1 MYPILIITKLRGIK
15 SPLLFYMQ
23 LKETLTLLAKQAA
36 LDNGCQL
43 VEFQLKGNQQ
53 QQKLVILIDNE
64 AGVSIEECAKVS
76 HQLDDLIEAQSLIP
90 NAYTL
95 EVSSPGIDIPLTEKW
110 QYEKNLGRKLTV
122 TLLTGIEK
130 EGKLTQVTENQ
141 IVLEGQG
148 KPGKVKKEDK
158 IIQISYD
165 QIKQSKV
172 QVSFN

>member
-1 MYPILIITKLRGIK
+1 
-15 SPLLFYMQ
+15 MQ
-23 LKETLTLLAKQAA
+23 LKEKLALLAKQAA
-36 LDNGCQL
+36 EENSCQL

-53 QQKLVILIDNE
+53 QQKLVVLIDNE

-76 HQLDDLIEAQSLIP
+76 HQLDDLIEAESLIP

-95 EVSSPGIDIPLTEKW
+95 EVSSPGIDIPLIEKW

-122 TLLTGIEK
+122 TLVTGIEK
-130 EGKLTQVTENQ
+130 EGKLTEVTDTH
-141 IVLEGQG
+141 IIIEGFG

-158 IIQISYD
+158 VIQISYD

>member
-1 MYPILIITKLRGIK
+1 
-15 SPLLFYMQ
+15 MQ

-95 EVSSPGIDIPLTEKW
+95 EVSSPGIDIPLTERW

-130 EGKLTQVTENQ
+130 
-141 IVLEGQG
+141 
-148 KPGKVKKEDK
+148 
-158 IIQISYD
+158 
-165 QIKQSKV
+165 
-172 QVSFN
+172 